1 MSLDK
6 TTLKLS
12 IKQAFLDEY
21 TGTISSEQTAAID
34 RIATKI
40 SNACDTFVKT
50 GTVSVN
56 VTVSTTGTAAAQT
69 GTGTGTGTIS

>member
-1 MSLDK
+1 MPLDK
-6 TTLKLS
+6 LSLKNS

-21 TGTISSEQTAAID
+21 TGTITADQTAAID

-56 VTVSTTGTAAAQT
+56 VTVATTGTAVAQT